1 MFSFTLKI
9 MNNFLGGFF
18 KVLFWTTKFMWNNK
32 GLIGKKH
39 LLNYLQ
45 EESAKFQIKIGFRKL
60 TGS

>member
-1 MFSFTLKI
+1 
-9 MNNFLGGFF
+9 MNNFLGVFF